1 MVGQTVIYHFFHS
14 ITRAYLIIIKIR
26 VRIFLKAAQKLPEIV
41 KLQQSKYLNN
51 IIEQDYTWL
60 KRLVKTGIGFRSFN
74 RQGRTIKGYKTLN
87 MMDEKRTSFGSSQ
100 GSHQRADYL
109 PQPHFRSSSIE

>member
-1 MVGQTVIYHFFHS
+1 MIYHFFHS
-14 ITRAYLIIIKIR
+14 ITRAYLINIKIR
-26 VRIFLKAAQKLPEIV
+26 VRIFLEAAQKLPEIV

-51 IIEQDYTWL
+51 IVEQDYTWL
-60 KRLVKTGIGFRSFN
+60 KRLVKPRIGFRSFN
-74 RQGRTIKGYKTLN
+74 TQGQTIKGYKILN
-87 MMDEKRTSFGSSQ
+87 MMDDEKGTSFGSSQ